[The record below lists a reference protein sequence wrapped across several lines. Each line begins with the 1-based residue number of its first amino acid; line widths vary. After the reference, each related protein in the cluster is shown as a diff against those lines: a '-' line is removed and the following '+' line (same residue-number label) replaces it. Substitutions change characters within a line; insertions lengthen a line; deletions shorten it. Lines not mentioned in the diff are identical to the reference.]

1 MKKIIYIFIFFTFIK
16 FISADKIIFGVSGIA
31 KVGNN
36 CFLSL
41 SIKDKSKSKI
51 NEIEFSLFTTNENM
65 QLLGNSEIV
74 LNKINKFQP
83 YTTSIPISMSDTSL
97 CNEIRN
103 LYVVANKCS
112 IKGEEEEEQCKSL
125 IKADSSSNNSI
136 LLKTI
141 VLKNRSFFNKQ
152 NVGYFVEELSI
163 FLNIINLE
171 FAKEY
176 NIKNNTFGLIVT
188 NADKSD
194 TFKNGDLIIEAEMNE
209 IKNINELKKQL
220 KNIFKSEK
228 KHILIN
234 LIRNNNEKMIAVK
247 LK

>member
-16 FISADKIIFGVSGIA
+16 FVSADKIIFGVSGIA

-41 SIKDKSKSKI
+41 LIKDKSKSKI
-51 NEIEFSLFTTNENM
+51 NKIEFSIFTTNENM
-65 QLLGNSEIV
+65 KLLGNSKIV
-74 LNKINKFQP
+74 LSKINKHQP
-83 YTTSIPISMSDTSL
+83 YTTSIPISMSDTNL

-103 LYVVANKCS
+103 INVIANKCS
-112 IKGEEEEEQCKSL
+112 IKGGGEEQCKSL
-125 IKADSSSNNSI
+125 IKADKSSSNGI

-141 VLKNRSFFNKQ
+141 ILKDLSFFNSK
-152 NVGYFVEELSI
+152 NLEYFVKELNI

-171 FAKEY
+171 FAKKY

-188 NADKSD
+188 NANKSD
-194 TFKNGDLIIEAEMNE
+194 IFKNGDLIIEAEMNE
-209 IKNINELKKQL
+209 IKNFNELKKQL
-220 KNIFKSEK
+220 GNIFKSEK
-228 KHILIN
+228 KNILIN